1 MEYHQAAWPGPHG
14 WRVSVTVRYCAVL
27 LYVSLVLGPRP
38 AAAQDLVERAPTGTA
53 CLEMNRTVVSQIRSG
68 RIGEAEVIV
77 STALKNPSG
86 PLCEGLMLANM
97 AAVRANGGRF
107 SEAETLA
114 QKSIKLLTPIYS
126 PESRILLYPLQV
138 IAAARFEQGKIAN
151 AREVF
156 QRMQLLRIDR
166 PEDAALVHGMSASLL
181 EAEGRR
187 PEAEYEYLAA
197 LHSWNEAGSGET
209 ADAGAILYSLA
220 SLYVRED
227 RFDDARRTLDRAFA
241 IVTRAKDAVPMDRV
255 KLLHVQGGLHYRQG
269 KWQEAEQVLH
279 EAVSIADGV
288 PRMLPSARAVL
299 LAEYANVLRKN
310 HHRREARLIEERLAV
325 LRRTSATGTV
335 VDVTELL
342 PKPKPAKK

>member
-1 MEYHQAAWPGPHG
+1 M
-14 WRVSVTVRYCAVL
+14 TL
-27 LYVSLVLGPRP
+27 
-38 AAAQDLVERAPTGTA
+38 
-53 CLEMNRTVVSQIRSG
+53 
-68 RIGEAEVIV
+68 
-77 STALKNPSG
+77 STALKKPSD

-97 AAVRANGGRF
+97 AAVRANGGRL

-114 QKSIKLLTPIYS
+114 ERSIRLLTQIYS

-138 IAAARFEQGKIAN
+138 IAAARFEQGKIAK

-156 QRMQLLRIDR
+156 QRMQLLRIDQ

-197 LHSWNEAGSGET
+197 LHSWDEAGSGET
-209 ADAGAILYSLA
+209 ADAGTVLYSLA
-220 SLYVRED
+220 SLYVQEH
-227 RFDDARRTLDRAFA
+227 RFDDARRALDRAFA
-241 IVTRAKDAVPMDRV
+241 IFTLAKDAAPMDRV
-255 KLLHVQGGLHYRQG
+255 KLLHVQGGLHYWQG
-269 KWQEAEQVLH
+269 EWQEAEEALH
-279 EAVSIADGV
+279 EAVSIADSV
-288 PRMLPSARAVL
+288 PRMVPAARAVL
-299 LAEYANVLRKN
+299 LAEYAMVLRKN

-342 PKPKPAKK
+342 AKPKPAKK